1 MRNPE
6 VRSQADFRLRITHYS
21 LCSHTHP
28 MNHPFLPF
36 ELVFN
41 PNWWHQTAGIN
52 FDERFYLD
60 PKTRV
65 RNDMTMRRVLWQ
77 RYGDLGLGEAD
88 PQGRPVI
95 GSLHVAGG
103 FVVPALL
110 GAEIRFAPDAAPQP
124 LPRRLTA
131 EQIDALE
138 KPDFRTLWP
147 MNTLLDQMD
156 ALEAEYGYLVGDLNT
171 DGLLNAAY
179 HFYGEDLF
187 ADFYLAPERV
197 TRLLNLI
204 GELIVDVALL
214 VRSRTGS
221 CSISVNRMVER
232 VDPAIFLHANCSV
245 QMISPASYRELH
257 LPVELAMARRIQ
269 PFGIH
274 HCGSNLHKVSAAYAG
289 LQPALVDV
297 GWGSD
302 VAAVAAALPGAFLNL
317 RLSPVRMLHNTP
329 QEVAADAEYLL
340 QAAGDLTRAG
350 LCCINMDYGTPD
362 DNIFAV
368 AEVVHRY
375 RHYGG

>member
-1 MRNPE
+1 
-6 VRSQADFRLRITHYS
+6 
-21 LCSHTHP
+21 

-41 PNWWHQTAGIN
+41 PNWWCQTAGIS
-52 FDERFYLD
+52 FDEGFYLD
-60 PKTRV
+60 PDTRV
-65 RNDMTMRRVLWQ
+65 RNDVTMRRVLWQ

-103 FVVPALL
+103 FVIPALL

-131 EQIDALE
+131 DEIDALE
-138 KPDFRTLWP
+138 KPDWRALWP
-147 MNTLLDQMD
+147 MNALIDQMA
-156 ALEAEYGYLVGDLNT
+156 ALEAEYGYVMGDLNT

-187 ADFYLAPERV
+187 ADFYLAPQRV
-197 TRLLNLI
+197 TRLLSLI
-204 GELIVDVALL
+204 GELIVDVALT

-245 QMISPASYRELH
+245 QMISPASYQQLH
-257 LPVELAMARRIQ
+257 LPVEQAMAQRVR

-274 HCGSNLHKVSAAYAG
+274 HCGSNLHKVAAAYAE
-289 LQPALVDV
+289 LLPALVDV

-329 QEVAADAEYLL
+329 PEVAADAEYLL
-340 QAAGDLTRAG
+340 QAADDLARVG

-362 DNIFAV
+362 DNIWAV
-368 AEVVHRY
+368 AEVAERY
-375 RHYGG
+375 RRAGG

>member
-1 MRNPE
+1 
-6 VRSQADFRLRITHYS
+6 
-21 LCSHTHP
+21 
-28 MNHPFLPF
+28 MNHPFLPV

-41 PNWWHQTAGIN
+41 PNWWYRTAGIS

-60 PKTRV
+60 PDTRV
-65 RNDMTMRRVLWQ
+65 RNDVTMRRVLWQ

-88 PQGRPVI
+88 PQPRPVI
-95 GSLHVAGG
+95 GSPYVAGG
-103 FVVPALL
+103 FVIPALL
-110 GAEIRFAPDAAPQP
+110 GAQIRFAPDAAPQP

-131 EQIDALE
+131 DEIDALE
-138 KPDFRTLWP
+138 KPDWRALWP
-147 MNTLLDQMD
+147 MNALIDQMA
-156 ALEAEYGYLVGDLNT
+156 ALEAEYGYVIGDLNT

-187 ADFYLAPERV
+187 ADFYLAPQRV
-197 TRLLNLI
+197 TRLLSLI

-214 VRSRTGS
+214 IRSRTGS

-245 QMISPASYRELH
+245 QMISPSSYRQLH
-257 LPVELAMARRIQ
+257 LPVEQAMAQRVR

-274 HCGSNLHKVSAAYAG
+274 HCGSNLHKVAAAYAE
-289 LQPALVDV
+289 LLPALVDV

-329 QEVAADAEYLL
+329 PEVAADAEYLL
-340 QAAGDLTRAG
+340 QAAGDLARVG
-350 LCCINMDYGTPD
+350 LCCINVDYGTPD
-362 DNIFAV
+362 DNIWAV
-368 AEVVHRY
+368 AEVAERY
-375 RHYGG
+375 RRAGG